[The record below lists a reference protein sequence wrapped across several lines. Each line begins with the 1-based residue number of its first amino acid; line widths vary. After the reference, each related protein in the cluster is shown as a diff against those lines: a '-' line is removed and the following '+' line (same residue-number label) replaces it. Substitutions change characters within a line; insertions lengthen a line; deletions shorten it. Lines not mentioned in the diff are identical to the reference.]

1 MKSRVAAIIPAAG
14 FGRRMGHSTPKQFL
28 LLNGIPIL
36 VYTLKVFES
45 SPLIDEIC
53 LVVPPGMEDRCRI
66 KLLEPYH
73 LKKVGRVI
81 SGGETRQASVH
92 QGLKKTSPDADR
104 VVVHDGVRPFLSGEL
119 LRRVLE
125 TATGEVGAIAAMPL
139 KETPK
144 QVREDGTVLSTPDR
158 TQLYLAQTPQVF
170 PRKVLMEAYEKAYA
184 DGIASTDD
192 SALVERLGFPVRI
205 VEGAWDNIK
214 ITTAED
220 LHLAGKIL
228 ELRREER
235 GRG

>member
-1 MKSRVAAIIPAAG
+1 MRPRITAIIPAAG
-14 FGRRMGHSTPKQFL
+14 FGRRMGHSIPKQFL
-28 LLNGIPIL
+28 LLDGIPVL
-36 VYTLKVFES
+36 VHTLKVFES

-53 LVVPPGMEDRCRI
+53 LVVPPGMEERCRVE
-66 KLLEPYH
+66 LLEPYRM
-73 LKKVGRVI
+73 KKVGRVI
-81 SGGETRQASVH
+81 PGGETRQASVH
-92 QGLKKTSPDADR
+92 QGLNKTSPEADR

-125 TATGEVGAIAAMPL
+125 AATDEVGAIAAMPL

-144 QVREDGTVLSTPDR
+144 QVRQDGTVLSTPDR
-158 TQLYLAQTPQVF
+158 ARLYLAQTPQVF
-170 PRKVLMEAYEKAYA
+170 PRKVLIEAYEKAYA

-228 ELRREER
+228 ELRRGEG